1 MTWGEVAYLSGVIAA
16 FAAFSAGLVY
26 SHIKSGGPKRQA
38 QAPAGAASRHPL
50 GSGKGQPK
58 G

>member
-1 MTWGEVAYLSGVIAA
+1 MTWGEVAYLAVVIAA

-26 SHIKSGGPKRQA
+26 SHIRSGGPKREA
-38 QAPAGAASRHPL
+38 QAPAAAASRHPL
-50 GSGKGQPK
+50 GPKKGQPK